1 MAITMHE
8 DNLINGDRNT
18 QESEEKKGTIRQS
31 IETILYFIV
40 LLTIVLLAER
50 FVMQPVE
57 VDGNSMETTLS
68 NKNHLL
74 LEKLTYIF
82 SEPERFDIVVFQ
94 PFEDVEDLYYIKRII
109 GLPGETIRIEDNII
123 YINGEPLI
131 ENYGNE
137 NVINDPGAASEE
149 IVIGEDEYFVMGDN
163 RNHSKDSRDETVGLV
178 SKKSII
184 GRAWCRVWPLK
195 DVGMIRHQ

>member
-1 MAITMHE
+1 MNNE
-8 DNLINGDRNT
+8 SNL
-18 QESEEKKGTIRQS
+18 EEKETEKSSIRQVL
-31 IETILYFIV
+31 ETVLYFVVVLTVV
-40 LLTIVLLAER
+40 LLVER

-57 VDGNSMETTLS
+57 VDGSSMETTLS

-82 SEPERFDIVVFQ
+82 SEPERFDIIVFQ
-94 PFEDVEDLYYIKRII
+94 PFEDIDDLYYIKRII
-109 GLPGETIRIEDNII
+109 GLPGETVYINNNII
-123 YINGEPLI
+123 YINGEPLM

-137 NVINDPGAASEE
+137 NVINDPGIASEE
-149 IVIGEDEYFVMGDN
+149 IVLGDDEYFVMGDN

-178 SKKSII
+178 TKKSIV

-195 DVGMIRHQ
+195 EIGVIRHQ

>member
-1 MAITMHE
+1 MQDE
-8 DNLINGDRNT
+8 NLMNN
-18 QESEEKKGTIRQS
+18 ESNLEEIEAKKSPIRQVL
-31 IETILYFIV
+31 ETVLYFAVVLTVV
-40 LLTIVLLAER
+40 LLVER

-57 VDGNSMETTLS
+57 VDGSSMETTLS

-94 PFEDVEDLYYIKRII
+94 PYEDIDDLYYIKRII
-109 GLPGETIRIEDNII
+109 GLPGETVNIDNNII

-137 NVINDPGAASEE
+137 NVINDPGIASEA
-149 IVIGEDEYFVMGDN
+149 VVLGKDEYFVMGDN
-163 RNHSKDSRDETVGLV
+163 RNHSKDSRDSSVGLV
-178 SKKSII
+178 RKKSIT
-184 GRAWCRVWPLK
+184 GRAWCRVWPLREI
-195 DVGMIRHQ
+195 GTIRHQ